1 MATDMQSP
9 ALEKRCYD
17 HIWGSLAA
25 SGGGQS
31 PASGET

>member
-1 MATDMQSP
+1 MATGIQSP
-9 ALEKRCYD
+9 ALERCCYD
-17 HIWGSLAA
+17 HIWGPLAA